1 MLSKIWNYR
10 LPGLP
15 MTFVQLFSIA
25 GMRFTDS
32 VRTAL
37 WRRNLGACGAGV
49 RILAN
54 TTLRFPG
61 QIKFGDG
68 VSIGRHTRID
78 TEFADAKCII
88 GSHSQIDRDSILDFS
103 GSLIIGQRVVI
114 SEAVIIYT
122 HSHGHNPKSE
132 AKKTPLIIAD
142 DAWIGS
148 RAIISEGVGRIGRG
162 AIVAAGAVVTKE
174 VGDWKIV
181 GGTPARVIGDR
192 APGEPVEA
200 AASGRESVERDRLAV
215 SYRRRHKS

>member
-1 MLSKIWNYR
+1 MLSKVWNYR

-15 MTFVQLFSIA
+15 MALIQLLSIA
-25 GMRFTDS
+25 GMRFADR

-49 RILAN
+49 RILAD
-54 TTLRFPG
+54 TAMRFPG
-61 QIKFGDG
+61 HIELGDG

-78 TEFADAKCII
+78 TEFTDAKCMI
-88 GSHSQIDRDSILDFS
+88 GSHQIDRDSILDFS
-103 GSLIIGQRVVI
+103 GSLTIGQRVVI

-132 AKKTPLIIAD
+132 ARKTPLVIAD

-162 AIVAAGAVVTKE
+162 AIVATGAVVTKE

-181 GGTPARVIGDR
+181 GGAPARVIGDR
-192 APGEPVEA
+192 APSE
-200 AASGRESVERDRLAV
+200 
-215 SYRRRHKS
+215 